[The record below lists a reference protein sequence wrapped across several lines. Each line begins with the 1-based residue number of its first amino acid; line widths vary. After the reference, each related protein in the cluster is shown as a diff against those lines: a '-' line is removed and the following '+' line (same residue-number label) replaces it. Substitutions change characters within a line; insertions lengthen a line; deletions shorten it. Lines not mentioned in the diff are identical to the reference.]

1 MGGYPI
7 AAYAFGRRNDHIS
20 RGNGRTAKAFSLLHR
35 ARWMNVTYKNS
46 DVSMAAFMSILPK
59 VFIHG
64 NEQVFC
70 FPCFQCTIML
80 RRDKSGKGGAGGEI
94 TLLLCWALSLT
105 ERVRLHLIKM
115 QGCYV
120 FLYIANITYR
130 MNDDQHARVNT

>member
-1 MGGYPI
+1 
-7 AAYAFGRRNDHIS
+7 
-20 RGNGRTAKAFSLLHR
+20 
-35 ARWMNVTYKNS
+35 
-46 DVSMAAFMSILPK
+46 
-59 VFIHG
+59 
-64 NEQVFC
+64 
-70 FPCFQCTIML
+70 ML

-130 MNDDQHARVNT
+130 MNDDQHARVNTWECEGKKKDNKKKKRLSDLLAVNLYILNFGQ